1 MWRDGQRG
9 KRVRAR
15 EQQNEEGAIS
25 PFYSVMHTWLLPGN
39 WGGVELRPM
48 LAVCPYKLGIT
59 AGMNDP
65 PID

>member
-25 PFYSVMHTWLLPGN
+25 PFYSVN
-39 WGGVELRPM
+39 AY
-48 LAVCPYKLGIT
+48 LAV
-59 AGMNDP
+59 AR
-65 PID
+65 